1 MTDVLKQMEERMPR
15 FSKGQRQIA
24 RYMLEHY
31 EKAAY
36 QTASRL
42 GAIVGVSESTVVRFA
57 IELGYAGYPELQ
69 KALQELVRTKLTT
82 VQRIEVTN
90 DRIGDARILEKVL
103 ASDLEKLRH
112 TLEHADYDGFDRAID
127 AILSAKM
134 IYIIGVRS
142 SAALA
147 SFLYFYF
154 NLIFENVRLIQA
166 TSGSEIFEQIFRLER
181 EDAVIGISFPR
192 YSKQLTNAMEFAKNR
207 GARTVALTDSPM
219 APIAALA
226 DHLLLAKS
234 DMVSFVD
241 SLVAP
246 LSIINA
252 IIVAI
257 AKKKQ
262 TELSEIF
269 GQLES
274 VWDANDVYE
283 KFHES

>member
-1 MTDVLKQMEERMPR
+1 MPR

-42 GAIVGVSESTVVRFA
+42 GSIVGVSESTVVRFA

-103 ASDLEKLRH
+103 TSDLEKIRH
-112 TLEHADYDGFDRAID
+112 TLEHADYDSFDRAVD
-127 AILSAKM
+127 AVLSARM

-166 TSGSEIFEQIFRLER
+166 TSSSEIFEHIFRLGQ

-192 YSKQLTNAMEFAKNR
+192 YSKQLTNAMAYAKNR
-207 GARTVALTDSPM
+207 HARTIALTDSPM
-219 APIAALA
+219 APIASLA

-246 LSIINA
+246 MSIINA
-252 IIVAI
+252 MIVAI

>member
-1 MTDVLKQMEERMPR
+1 MEERMPR

-42 GAIVGVSESTVVRFA
+42 GSIVGVSESTVVRFA

-103 ASDLEKLRH
+103 TSDLEKIRH
-112 TLEHADYDGFDRAID
+112 TLEHADYDSFDRAVD
-127 AILSAKM
+127 AVLSARM

-166 TSGSEIFEQIFRLER
+166 TSGSEIFEHIFRLGQ

-192 YSKQLTNAMEFAKNR
+192 YSKQLTNAMAYAKNR
-207 GARTVALTDSPM
+207 HAQTIALTDSPM
-219 APIAALA
+219 APIASLA

-246 LSIINA
+246 MSIINA
-252 IIVAI
+252 MIVAI

>member
-1 MTDVLKQMEERMPR
+1 MPR

-42 GAIVGVSESTVVRFA
+42 GSIVGVSESTVVRFA

-103 ASDLEKLRH
+103 TSDLEKIRH
-112 TLEHADYDGFDRAID
+112 TLEHADYDSFDRVVD
-127 AILSAKM
+127 AVLSARM

-166 TSGSEIFEQIFRLER
+166 TSGSEIFEHIFRLGQ

-192 YSKQLTNAMEFAKNR
+192 YSKQLTNAMAYAKNR
-207 GARTVALTDSPM
+207 HARTIALTDSPM
-219 APIAALA
+219 APIASLA

-246 LSIINA
+246 MSIINA
-252 IIVAI
+252 MIVAI

>member
-1 MTDVLKQMEERMPR
+1 MEERMPR

-42 GAIVGVSESTVVRFA
+42 GSIVGVSESTVVRFA

-103 ASDLEKLRH
+103 TSDLEKIRH
-112 TLEHADYDGFDRAID
+112 TLEHADYDSFDRAVD
-127 AILSAKM
+127 AVLSARM

-166 TSGSEIFEQIFRLER
+166 TSGSEIFEHIFRLGQ

-192 YSKQLTNAMEFAKNR
+192 YSKQLTNAMAYAKNR
-207 GARTVALTDSPM
+207 HARTIALTDSPM
-219 APIAALA
+219 APIASLA

-246 LSIINA
+246 MSIINA
-252 IIVAI
+252 MIVAI

>member
-1 MTDVLKQMEERMPR
+1 MPR

-42 GAIVGVSESTVVRFA
+42 GSIVGVSESTVVRFA

-103 ASDLEKLRH
+103 TSDLEKIRH
-112 TLEHADYDGFDRAID
+112 TLEHADYDSFDRAVD
-127 AILSAKM
+127 AVLSARM

-166 TSGSEIFEQIFRLER
+166 TSGSEIFEHIFRLGQ

-192 YSKQLTNAMEFAKNR
+192 YSKQLTNAMAYAKNR
-207 GARTVALTDSPM
+207 HARTIALTDSPM
-219 APIAALA
+219 APIASLA

-246 LSIINA
+246 MSIINA
-252 IIVAI
+252 MIVAI